1 MKLLNWFISIFKRWG
16 VFGVVAIVT
25 LYTPTWL
32 GFITGNK
39 ELQEFGLRWVIIWA
53 APFPPAL
60 LVIFLLAALYKWLW
74 VQLVKVYH
82 WFVEIINKLQL
93 QNQFITYLT
102 SEEIH
107 MILAVAKK
115 VDAESQEKIKKF
127 KERLRK
133 ERLKMLDDKWTQEV
147 QNDNIKKEK

>member
-1 MKLLNWFISIFKRWG
+1 MKLLNWFVNIFKRWG
-16 VFGVVAIVT
+16 VFGVLAIIT
-25 LYTPTWL
+25 LYIPTWL

-60 LVIFLLAALYKWLW
+60 LVIFLLAALYKWVW

-107 MILAVAKK
+107 MILSVAKK
-115 VDAESQEKIKKF
+115 VDAESQEKIKRF

-133 ERLKMLDDKWTQEV
+133 ERLNMLDDKWTQEV

>member
-1 MKLLNWFISIFKRWG
+1 MKLLNWFVNIFKRWG
-16 VFGVVAIVT
+16 VFGAIAIIT
-25 LYTPTWL
+25 LYIPTWL

-82 WFVEIINKLQL
+82 WFVEIMNKLQL

-147 QNDNIKKEK
+147 QNDDIKKEK

>member
-39 ELQEFGLRWVIIWA
+39 ALQEFGLRWVIIWA

-133 ERLKMLDDKWTQEV
+133 ERLNMLDDKWTQEV